1 MNRTQRDG
9 LLLIIIS
16 AAGYSFFAIF
26 TKYVYDNSTFGPL
39 DILLWRFVISAPITW
54 LAMAWLRRGQT
65 TTPTERLPR
74 ARLIAMGL
82 LFGVVAMVAF
92 FAVER
97 LPVSLYT
104 VLIYTYPAMVAI
116 GAIAFGERLSGRG
129 WLALALTLVGVVLTV
144 PNLFQGLTGVDLLGV
159 VFVLMNA
166 ASYALY
172 ILLSGRVVRGVKNL
186 AAASAWSISGSFVY
200 VILLVAFR
208 AVQGGTTTIPPNLSV
223 WVGLLGLSVISTV
236 IPIFTF
242 YAGMSR
248 LGAPRA
254 SIISMIE
261 PVLTLVWAVIIQH
274 ESLQWIQLLGAGFIL
289 ASVILLQLRREPA
302 ADTVMDDVVVSSG
315 VNQS

>member
-9 LLLIIIS
+9 LLLIMIS

-39 DILLWRFVISAPITW
+39 DILVWRFVISAPITW
-54 LAMAWLRRGQT
+54 LAMAWLRRGQS
-65 TTPTERLPR
+65 PTSVGRLPR
-74 ARLIAMGL
+74 ARLISMGL

-129 WLALALTLVGVVLTV
+129 WLALALTLLGVVLTV
-144 PNLFQGLTGVDLLGV
+144 PNLFQGLEGVDPLGV
-159 VFVLMNA
+159 VFVLANA

-172 ILLSGRVVRGVKNL
+172 ILLSNRVVRGVKNL

-200 VILLVAFR
+200 VMLLVGFR
-208 AVQGGTTTIPPNLSV
+208 GLQGGGTIIPPNLNV
-223 WVGLLGLSVISTV
+223 WAGLLGLSVISTV

-261 PVLTLVWAVIIQH
+261 PVLTLVWAVLIQH
-274 ESLQWIQLLGAGFIL
+274 ESLEWIQVLGAGFIL
-289 ASVILLQLRREPA
+289 ASVILLQLRRESAP
-302 ADTVMDDVVVSSG
+302 DTPRDDM
-315 VNQS
+315 QSVAG

>member
-9 LLLIIIS
+9 LLFILVA

-26 TKYVYDNSTFGPL
+26 TKFIYDNSTFSPL
-39 DILLWRFVISAPITW
+39 DILVWRFVISAPITW
-54 LAMAWLRRGQT
+54 LAMVWLRRGQSGK
-65 TTPTERLPR
+65 PVERLPR
-74 ARLIAMGL
+74 GRLIAMGL

-129 WLALALTLVGVVLTV
+129 WFALGLTLIGVILTV
-144 PNLFQGLTGVDLLGV
+144 PNLFQGLEGVDPLGV
-159 VFVLMNA
+159 VLVLTNA
-166 ASYALY
+166 VTYALY
-172 ILLSGRVVRGVKNL
+172 ILLSGRVVKGVKNL
-186 AAASAWSISGSFVY
+186 SAASAWSISGSFIY
-200 VILLVAFR
+200 VVLLVAFR
-208 AVQGGTTTIPPNLSV
+208 GLQSDATTIPPNINV

-236 IPIFTF
+236 IPIFSF

-261 PVLTLVWAVIIQH
+261 PVLTLVWAVLIQH
-274 ESLQWIQLLGAGFIL
+274 ETLEWIQLLGAGFIL
-289 ASVILLQLRREPA
+289 ASVILLQLRRETVADA
-302 ADTVMDDVVVSSG
+302 ALDESPPVTG
-315 VNQS
+315 